1 LRIILKTSEVNK
13 ITSFTK
19 ESIVKDYQARQ
30 GDIFFQQ
37 VSKPKGKRKPIS
49 PILAYGEVT
58 GHAHRIATPMSE
70 LESCVDENGDIYV
83 MNTHGPLVIEHEEHG
98 AVTLPANEW
107 FVITR
112 QREYDPAEAIKE
124 RQVKD

>member
-1 LRIILKTSEVNK
+1 MTK
-13 ITSFTK
+13 IS
-19 ESIVKDYQARQ
+19 QARQ
-30 GDIFFQQ
+30 GDIWFER

-58 GHAHRIATPMSE
+58 GHAHRIMTPSMSE
-70 LESCVDENGDIYV
+70 LESCVDENGDIFV
-83 MNTHGPLVIEHEEHG
+83 MNPHGPIVIGHEEHG
-98 AVTLPANEW
+98 TVTLPATEW
-107 FVITR
+107 FIITR